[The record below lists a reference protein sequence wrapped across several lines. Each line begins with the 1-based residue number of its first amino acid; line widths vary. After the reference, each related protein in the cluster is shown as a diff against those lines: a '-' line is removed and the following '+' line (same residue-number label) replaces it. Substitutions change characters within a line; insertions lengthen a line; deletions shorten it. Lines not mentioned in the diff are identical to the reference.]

1 MANIAKS
8 SSKPADFTKKEKLK
22 KDETETKRAGN
33 NPIDEVLT
41 GGDILSA
48 DISEE
53 MKTKYIDYS
62 MSVIVARALPDVKDG
77 LKPVQR
83 RILYSMY
90 KLGIL
95 PGSAYKKSAR
105 TVGDVIAKYHPHGD
119 VAVYDAMVRMA
130 QPFNLRYPLVD
141 GQGNFGSIDG
151 DPAAAM
157 RYTESRLTKIAL
169 EMLKELGSQTV
180 NYAANYDGAESEPV
194 VLPTLTPNL
203 LMNGADG
210 IAVGMATRIPTHNL
224 SELIGAL
231 LFMTNKWRSRPGQ
244 DMSSIPTATK
254 GSKKGFK
261 KRPYSLPDLFAELKK
276 YDPVD
281 PEKELNSI
289 PAIAAKIIET
299 HGAFAVDV
307 TVEELMKFIKG
318 PDFPTGAVI
327 YDVKS
332 IKEMYATGQGR
343 VLMRAVANIEETKD
357 RYKIIVS
364 AVPYQV
370 NKARMVEKIANLV
383 RDKKI
388 KGISDLRDESNREGI
403 RVVIELKR
411 GVAPKPILASLYRYT
426 EMQVTYHGNF
436 VALVDGEPR
445 LLTLREILEEFLKH
459 RQTVVI
465 RRTLFELYEFK
476 ARAHIL
482 EGLKIA
488 LDHLDEVIKTIR
500 ESKDAEIA
508 KTALMKRFKLS
519 ELQAQAILD
528 MQLRRLAA
536 LERKKIEDELK
547 ETLVH
552 IDSLIKLLSSADD
565 IIKVIEAGLNEINEK
580 YGDARRTKVI
590 AGRPDTATDAELVP
604 EEQVAVMLSKAGY
617 IKRLPAEVYK
627 TQHRGGK
634 GVMGASA
641 KDGDYLSNIFICN
654 TRDKVLFFTNLGK
667 VYQVPAYEIP
677 EFSKQ
682 AKGQP
687 VVNLIS
693 LTDGEKV
700 TSVLTR
706 RDGGFVDEDMT
717 QEDQFDENGEKTN
730 RNMKETETSGEVFLV
745 MGTKR
750 GVIKR
755 SAAKEFENIRN
766 NGLISIKLDK
776 NDELLWVR
784 VTDGKRNIVAASSK
798 GRLVRFKEKEAKV
811 LGRSARGVRCI
822 KLPEGA
828 EMIGL
833 DVVRQEEDRLLCV
846 SDKGFGKI
854 TYLNKYQTKH
864 RGGKGMLTFKVAAK
878 TGDLT
883 TIRVLD
889 HPKRSVLI
897 MSKAGHVIKSDID
910 SIRVTGR
917 VASGVRLIKL
927 DEKDMV
933 TSVACW

>member
-1 MANIAKS
+1 M
-8 SSKPADFTKKEKLK
+8 SKAQKRISKADSVDENKVLK
-22 KDETETKRAGN
+22 
-33 NPIDEVLT
+33 
-41 GGDILSA
+41 GGEILSA
-48 DISEE
+48 DISTE
-53 MKTKYIDYS
+53 MKSMYIDYS

-119 VAVYDAMVRMA
+119 TAVYDAMVRMA
-130 QPFNLRYPLVD
+130 QHFNLRYTLVD

-151 DPAAAM
+151 DPPAAM
-157 RYTESRLTKIAL
+157 RYTESRLTKLAI

-180 NYAANYDGAESEPV
+180 NYAANYDGAEEEPV

-231 LFMTNKWRSRPGQ
+231 LFMADKWRV
-244 DMSSIPTATK
+244 SSSASPVGAKNKAT
-254 GSKKGFK
+254 
-261 KRPYSLPDLFAELKK
+261 PLPDLFSGLKK
-276 YDPVD
+276 YDPSD

-289 PAIAAKIIET
+289 PAVARKIIET
-299 HGAFAVDV
+299 HGAFSVDV

-327 YDVKS
+327 YDVKA
-332 IKEMYATGQGR
+332 IKELYSTGQGS
-343 VLMRAVANIEETKD
+343 VLMRAVANIEEAKGD
-357 RYKIIVS
+357 RFKVIIK

-411 GVAPKPILASLYRYT
+411 GVAPKPILANLYRYT
-426 EMQVTYHGNF
+426 DMQLSYHGNF

-459 RQTVVI
+459 RQTVVV
-465 RRTLFELYEFK
+465 RRTLFELYEAK

-500 ESKDAEIA
+500 ESKDAEVA
-508 KTALMKRFKLS
+508 KANLIKKFKLS
-519 ELQAQAILD
+519 DIQAQAILD

-536 LERKKIEDELK
+536 LERKKIEEELK
-547 ETLVH
+547 ETLGL
-552 IDSLIKLLSSADD
+552 IDSLIKLLSSADE
-565 IIKVIEAGLNEINEK
+565 IIKVIEAGLKEIDEK
-580 YGDARRTKVI
+580 YGDERRTKVI
-590 AGRPDTATDAELVP
+590 AGKPDSTTEAELVP
-604 EEQVAVMLSKAGY
+604 EEQVAVMLSHSGY
-617 IKRLPAEVYK
+617 IKRQPAEVYK

-667 VYQVPAYEIP
+667 VYEVEAHQIP
-677 EFSKQ
+677 EFSRQ

-687 VVNLIS
+687 VVNLINLGDS
-693 LTDGEKV
+693 EKV
-700 TSVLTR
+700 TSILTR
-706 RDGGFVDEDMT
+706 QRSGFVDEDMT
-717 QEDQFDENGEKTN
+717 QEAQASAVEPQ
-730 RNMKETETSGEVFLV
+730 RSAYLV
-745 MGTKR
+745 MGTKK

-755 SAAKEFENIRN
+755 CEASSFVNIRN
-766 NGLISIKLDK
+766 NGLIAISLDK
-776 NDELLWVR
+776 EDELLWVR
-784 VTDGKRNIVAASSK
+784 VTDGKRDIVAASSK
-798 GRLVRFKEKEAKV
+798 GRLVRFIEKEAKV
-811 LGRSARGVRCI
+811 LGRTARGVRCI
-822 KLPEGA
+822 KLPVDA
-828 EMIGL
+828 LMIGM

-846 SDKGFGKI
+846 SEKGFGKI
-854 TYLNKYQTKH
+854 TYLNKYQAKH
-864 RGGKGMLTFKVAAK
+864 RGGKGMLTFKVMPK
-878 TGDLT
+878 TGDLKV
-883 TIRVLD
+883 IRVLD
-889 HPKRSVLI
+889 HPKKNILI
-897 MSKAGHVIKSDID
+897 MSKAGHVIKSDIE

-927 DEKDMV
+927 NEKDTV